1 MTWLLVFTP
10 ATGAT
15 MSGKGELIKYTRLV
29 AKTAQERAVLK
40 QQIDAIIDAA
50 SNAITVE
57 AMVETPPQGSRTK
70 PG

>member
-1 MTWLLVFTP
+1 VTVLVFTP

-29 AKTAQERAVLK
+29 AKTPEERAILK
-40 QQIDAIIDAA
+40 QQIAAIIDAA

-57 AMVETPPQGSRTK
+57 AMVEAPPDSKK
-70 PG
+70 P

>member
-1 MTWLLVFTP
+1 VTVLVFTP

-29 AKTAQERAVLK
+29 AKTPEEKAILK
-40 QQIDAIIDAA
+40 QQIAAIDAA

-57 AMVETPPQGSRTK
+57 AMVEASPDSRK
-70 PG
+70 P